1 MINRS
6 IDHEAIKY
14 MHVVL
19 HSTCQQIITLMQ
31 SGNFSDGRAT
41 SVQGGQEEGAYQL
54 KFVINPHL

>member
-1 MINRS
+1 
-6 IDHEAIKY
+6 

-19 HSTCQQIITLMQ
+19 HSICQQIITLMQ